1 MGSFP
6 LRSAAAAA
14 CILSLASC
22 APAIV
27 AGSAATLGVG
37 VAQER
42 STADALT
49 DIETQVAINNAL
61 LNESAALFSSVNI
74 GVSEGRVLLTGA
86 APSPEAS
93 VRAVEIARA
102 QAGTREVINEMS
114 LRGRGYQGAARD
126 AWIGAQVRG
135 KLLSQAGRDSIDVNV
150 EVYDGVVHLIG
161 VARSRAVIERA
172 ARAAASVDGVS
183 RVVSHM
189 LTFDDPRRDRR
200 A

>member
-6 LRSAAAAA
+6 LRSAAAVA

-22 APAIV
+22 ASAIV

-42 STADALT
+42 STRDALT
-49 DIETQVAINNAL
+49 DLETQVAINNAL

-74 GVSEGRVLLTGA
+74 GVSEGRVLLTGS

-114 LRGRGYQGAARD
+114 LQGRGYQGAAKD

-135 KLLSQAGRDSIDVNV
+135 ALLAEAGRDSIDVNV

-161 VARSRAVIERA
+161 VARTRAVIERA
-172 ARAAASVDGVS
+172 ARAAASVDGVT

-189 LTFDDPRRDRR
+189 LTFDDPRRGRP